1 MAHADMALNDE
12 LALNAFLDG
21 VRARAV
27 RIACLQVRD
36 TATASDLVQ
45 DAMLRLTQRYARRPA
60 DEWMPLFYRILRN
73 RISDWR
79 RRRRLESIIE
89 LLSFGSGDDEPG
101 FDCADSAPGPEAQLL
116 SAQLAGRIS
125 TAVGQLPTR
134 QRESFLLRACEGLS
148 VAEAAEV
155 MGVSEGSVKTH
166 HFRALSRLRELLR
179 EDDPGWED
187 FHEES

>member
-12 LALNAFLDG
+12 LALSAFLDG
-21 VRARAV
+21 VRARAT

-45 DAMLRLTQRYARRPA
+45 DAMLRLTQRYACRPA

-79 RRRRLESIIE
+79 RRRRIESIIE
-89 LLSFGSGDDEPG
+89 LLSFGDGDDEPA
-101 FDCADSAPGPEAQLL
+101 FDCADSAPGPEAQVL
-116 SAQLAGRIS
+116 STQLAGRIS
-125 TAVGQLPTR
+125 AAVGQLPAR
-134 QRESFLLRACEGLS
+134 QRESFLLRVYEGLS
-148 VAEAAEV
+148 VAETAEV

-187 FHEES
+187 CHEES